1 MQGMGCPQRP
11 ARGGE
16 QAGEQAGA
24 PAPKGAERRRFTTR
38 GSSGSYIAPVQ
49 RTPSLALPQPSAS
62 PYTPPPIANPS
73 ERIKQLNESFPL
85 NGGLRLNPSNR
96 DDYIRYNLTR

>member
-16 QAGEQAGA
+16 QAGEQAGE